1 MLKELLQKCSDT
13 ATRVDRMYAYLKQGR
28 VVAKAGV
35 SQGDIPMEGSP
46 DPLNDSAVVEDDAKF
61 ISVTVLLFNYCTHY

>member
-1 MLKELLQKCSDT
+1 
-13 ATRVDRMYAYLKQGR
+13 MYAYLKQGI

-35 SQGDIPMEGSP
+35 SQGDTPTEGSP

-61 ISVTVLLFNYCTHY
+61 ISVSTYIITW

>member
-13 ATRVDRMYAYLKQGR
+13 ATRVDRMYVYLKQGR
-28 VVAKAGV
+28 VVAKASV

-46 DPLNDSAVVEDDAKF
+46 DPLNDSAVLEDDAKF
-61 ISVTVLLFNYCTHY
+61 ISVSTYIVTW

>member
-13 ATRVDRMYAYLKQGR
+13 ATRVDRVYVYLKQGR
-28 VVAKAGV
+28 VVAKAVV
-35 SQGDIPMEGSP
+35 SQGDAPVEGNQ

-61 ISVTVLLFNYCTHY
+61 ISVSTLVTW